1 MTDSSVLR
9 PDLTLVLERIT
20 DGFFA
25 LDAQW
30 RISYMNAEARRLLN
44 ATTDPIGRYWLDAFP
59 LARGRMFE
67 REYNRAMRDQLVVQF
82 VEYSKTS
89 NAWFEVKAYPSLDG
103 LSVYF
108 RDVSARI
115 EAQREI
121 ERNVARQQAIISFG
135 RSALSSTRY
144 QDILSD
150 ALELVRE
157 MLEVN
162 VVELFDYDRDMRTFS
177 ARQAIGWAPG
187 ALFDPSKPFVEH
199 LDLVLR
205 SGEAFACSDVRI
217 DPRARSLKALVDCK
231 MLSCLAVLVGTPAT
245 PIGALVAYYPLPRT
259 FTVGDVRFVEAIAQT
274 LAESAASFESTQR
287 MSQVIESIQDG
298 FVSIDRELRITYV
311 NETMAKSWHTSPAEM
326 VGQSIVT
333 FLERIE
339 NGDAV
344 IEYFRASI
352 RDDLGTPLENFD
364 RGRWYET
371 RIFRFSTGV
380 AAYVRDITRRKAE
393 QQEILNLNVELEAR
407 VAERTLQL
415 EAANKELES
424 FSYSVSHDLRA
435 PLRAIDGFSQALVED
450 YEAELDERGRGYLD
464 RVRKAAQRMA
474 DLIDALLRLAKV
486 ARARI
491 TFGDVDLSEAARV
504 VLEDLKDHEP
514 DRAVEVVIRPSLR
527 ASGEPN
533 LLTAVLQ
540 NLMGNAWKFTRNR
553 ENPRI
558 EVGRTPVGEFFVR
571 DNGAGFDMAYG
582 NKLFGAFQ
590 RLHAADEYE
599 GTGIGL
605 ATVARIVHRHG
616 GVIRAEGVVGEGAT
630 FFFSL
635 PEAKDRPRED
645 E

>member
-9 PDLTLVLERIT
+9 PDLSLVLERIT

-30 RISYMNAEARRLLN
+30 RILYMNSEARRMLS
-44 ATTDPIGRYWLDAFP
+44 ATTEPVGRYWLDAFP
-59 LARGRMFE
+59 LARGRLFE
-67 REYNRAMRDQLVVQF
+67 REYNRAMRDQLAVQF
-82 VEYSKTS
+82 VEYSKTA
-89 NAWFEVKAYPSLDG
+89 NTWFEVKAYPSADG

-121 ERNVARQQAIISFG
+121 ERNAVRQQAIITFG
-135 RSALSSTRY
+135 RSALANSFY
-144 QDILSD
+144 DDIVGD

-157 MLEVN
+157 TLEVN
-162 VVELFDYDRDMRTFS
+162 VVELFDYNSETKQFS
-177 ARQAIGWAPG
+177 VRGALGWGPG
-187 ALFDPSKPFVEH
+187 ASFDYSKPLVEH
-199 LDLVLR
+199 LNITLR
-205 SGEAFACSDVRI
+205 TGEAFVCSDVRI
-217 DPRARSLKALVDCK
+217 EPRARSLKALVDCK
-231 MLSCLAVLVGTPAT
+231 MLSSVAVLVGTPAH
-245 PIGALVAYYPLPRT
+245 PIGALLAYYPLPRT

-274 LAESAASFESTQR
+274 LAESASSFESMRR
-287 MSQVIESIQDG
+287 MSQILESIQDG
-298 FVSIDRELRITYV
+298 FISIDHDMRITYV
-311 NETMAKSWHTSPAEM
+311 NSQMARSWNTTPEDM
-326 VGQSIVT
+326 IGKPLEP
-333 FLERIE
+333 FLLQVE
-339 NGDAV
+339 NGEAV
-344 IEYFRASI
+344 REYFRSSLTY
-352 RDDLGTPLENFD
+352 DLGTPLENFD
-364 RGRWYET
+364 KGRWYET
-371 RIFRFSTGV
+371 RIFRFATGI

-393 QQEILNLNVELEAR
+393 QQRILELNVELEAR
-407 VAERTLQL
+407 VAERTRQL
-415 EAANKELES
+415 EAANKDLES

-450 YEAELDERGRGYLD
+450 YDEKLDERARGYLD

-486 ARARI
+486 ARASI

-504 VLEDLKDHEP
+504 VVEDLREHEP
-514 DRAVEVVIRPSLR
+514 DRALEVDIEPGLI

-533 LLTAVLQ
+533 LLRNVLQ
-540 NLMGNAWKFTRNR
+540 NLIGNAWKFTRHS
-553 ENPRI
+553 EPARI
-558 EVGRTPVGEFFVR
+558 EIGRNEAGEFFVR

-616 GVIRAEGVVGEGAT
+616 GAIRAEGAIGEGAT
-630 FFFSL
+630 FYFML
-635 PEAKDRPRED
+635 PAAKDRLQLNE
-645 E
+645 

>member
-1 MTDSSVLR
+1 MADSSVLR
-9 PDLTLVLERIT
+9 PDLSLVLERIT

-30 RISYMNAEARRLLN
+30 RFSYMNAEARRLLN
-44 ATTDPIGRYWLDAFP
+44 VTGDPIGRFWLDVFP

-67 REYNRAMRDQLVVQF
+67 REYSRAMRDQLVVQF
-82 VEYSKTS
+82 VEYSKTA
-89 NAWFEVKAYPSLDG
+89 NKWFEVKAYPSLDG

-108 RDVSARI
+108 RDVTGRI

-121 ERNVARQQAIISFG
+121 ERNAARQQAIISFG
-135 RSALSSTRY
+135 RSALSSRVY
-144 QDILSD
+144 EDILSD

-157 MLEVN
+157 MIEVN
-162 VVELFDYDRDMRTFS
+162 VVEMFDYDRETKSFR
-177 ARQAIGWAPG
+177 ARRAIGWG
-187 ALFDPSKPFVEH
+187 AGAALDWRTPVVEH
-199 LDLVLR
+199 LQHALR

-217 DPRARSLKALVDCK
+217 EPRARSLKALTECK
-231 MLSCLAVLVGTPAT
+231 MLSCLAVLVGTPAL
-245 PIGALVAYYPLPRT
+245 PIGVLVTWYPLPRT

-274 LAESAASFESTQR
+274 LAESAASFESTRR
-287 MSQVIESIQDG
+287 MTQVIESIQDA
-298 FVSIDRELRITYV
+298 FVTLDHDLRITYV
-311 NETMAKSWHTSPAEM
+311 NSVMANSRNMTPEQL
-326 VGQSIVT
+326 VGQSIVPYI
-333 FLERIE
+333 LEVD
-339 NGDAV
+339 NGEAV
-344 IEYFRASI
+344 LEYFKASLAE
-352 RDDLGTPLENFD
+352 DLGTPFENFD
-364 RGRWYET
+364 RGRWFET
-371 RIFRFSTGV
+371 RIFRFATGIG
-380 AAYVRDITRRKAE
+380 AYVRDITRRKREE
-393 QQEILNLNVELEAR
+393 QHILELNTQLEAR
-407 VAERTLQL
+407 VKERTRQL

-450 YEAELDERGRGYLD
+450 YDEKLDERARGYLD
-464 RVRKAAQRMA
+464 RVRKAAQRMS

-491 TFGDVDLSEAARV
+491 NFTDVDLSEAARV
-504 VLEDLKDHEP
+504 VLTDLRDHEP
-514 DRAVEVVIRPSLR
+514 GRTVEVSIQPGLR

-533 LLTAVLQ
+533 LLLAVIQ
-540 NLMGNAWKFTRNR
+540 NLMGNAWKFTRQR
-553 ENPRI
+553 EDARI
-558 EVGRTPVGEFFVR
+558 EVGQTQDGEFYVR

-616 GVIRAEGVVGEGAT
+616 GTIRAEGAIGLGAT
-630 FFFSL
+630 FYFSL
-635 PEAKDRPRED
+635 PAVKDQAQAD